1 MLVGMIQ
8 QGKLEPQK
16 REETVGRTLLSKR
29 EEVEANAQMK
39 ELA

>member
-8 QGKLEPQK
+8 QGKLELQE
-16 REETVGRTLLSKR
+16 RDETVGRTLLSKR
-29 EEVEANAQMK
+29 EEAEANAQRK